1 MSLLSSLAANSERLL
16 KGVLFDCRGC
26 GQCVLRKTGLV
37 CPMRCPKGL
46 RNGPCGGTTGGRC
59 EVLPDR
65 RCIHLRIDAARRRDG
80 ALTAPP
86 LLPAPD
92 QALLGTAS
100 VANLINGKDAPARRA
115 LAPLGLSDHALGRE
129 PLTASG
135 LERTLRSGRFAF
147 TTEVRTPRS
156 PRLDR
161 LGREA
166 AGLAGHFDA
175 VNATAFLNG
184 RPALPSSLA
193 AAELGRHGVEAIAQA
208 AGRDHTRTS
217 FLGEAM
223 VNHLNGVP
231 NLLCVT
237 GDWYQRAPD
246 GPVTRQV
253 FDLDAALMLYEARH
267 LRERGTV
274 AFTGEEVAPCPR
286 PFLGCAINPD
296 TDPVDAP
303 VRRLMQKADAGA
315 EFVQTQVVT
324 DLGRLAA
331 FMARYRDAGLD
342 RRLFLLAGIPVITG
356 HRALAM
362 LGHVPG
368 VRLAPALQQRL
379 AGTGDGLRAAGVALA
394 VEMVRAAAAIPG
406 VRGVHLML
414 FGADHGALTEVRRAC
429 SDLAPIAT
437 STAA

>member
-1 MSLLSSLAANSERLL
+1 MSFLGSLAANGERLL

-26 GQCVLRKTGLV
+26 GQCVLRTTGMI

-46 RNGPCGGTTGGRC
+46 RNGPCGGTTAGRC

-65 RCIHLRIDAARRRDG
+65 RCIHVRIDAARRRDG
-80 ALTAPP
+80 ALVAPP

-100 VANLINGKDAPARRA
+100 VANLLNGADAPARRP
-115 LAPLGLSDHALGRE
+115 LAPLGRPDHACGGQ

-135 LERTLRSGRFAF
+135 LERALRAGRFAF
-147 TTEVRTPRS
+147 TTEVRAPRA

-161 LGREA
+161 LRREA
-166 AGLAGHFDA
+166 ALFAGLFDA

-184 RPALPSSLA
+184 RPALPSSQA
-193 AAELGRHGVEAIAQA
+193 AAELARLGVEAVAQA

-217 FLGEAM
+217 FLGEVM
-223 VNHLNGVP
+223 GNHLGGVP

-237 GDWYQRAPD
+237 GDWYQRAPA
-246 GPVTRQV
+246 GPVVRQV

-274 AFTGEEVAPCPR
+274 AFTGDAVDPCPR

-296 TDPVDAP
+296 SDPLDAP

-324 DLGRLAA
+324 DPDRLAA
-331 FMARYRDAGLD
+331 FMARYRAAGLD
-342 RRLFLLAGIPVITG
+342 RRLFLLAGIPVVTG
-356 HRALAM
+356 RRALGM
-362 LGHVPG
+362 LGTVPG
-368 VRLAPALQQRL
+368 VRLAPALRDRL
-379 AGTGDGLRAAGVALA
+379 AAAADLKAAGVAEAAAL
-394 VEMVRAAAAIPG
+394 VRAAAAIPG
-406 VRGVHLML
+406 VRGAHLML
-414 FGADHGALTEVRRAC
+414 FGPDPAALAEVRRAC
-429 SDLAPIAT
+429 ADLAPLPVP
-437 STAA
+437 TAA